1 LQVDCTLEHV
11 KHTHIASSIEET
23 VQGFALS
30 EGSEGDIRRLKVRDV
45 MSSETIT
52 VDADRSVKETAIA
65 MDRSGRGCVLVSSGG
80 KVIGIV
86 TERDLVRR
94 ALTKGI
100 GIAGTKVK
108 TLMSFPL
115 IVIDAEAHVED
126 AAKVMTQNR
135 VRRLPVVS
143 EHGLV
148 GLITVT
154 DIARSLAV
162 QLEYSNALFNAMA
175 RVPASPELLYT

>member
-1 LQVDCTLEHV
+1 M
-11 KHTHIASSIEET
+11 HIARSTEVT

-30 EGSEGDIRRLKVRDV
+30 GEPEGDIRRFKVKDV
-45 MSSETIT
+45 MVSDPITI
-52 VDADRSVKETAIA
+52 DADRSVKETAIA
-65 MDRSGRGCVLVSSGG
+65 MDRFGRGCVLVSSGG
-80 KVIGIV
+80 KVVGMV

-94 ALTKGI
+94 ALTKAVGI
-100 GIAGTKVK
+100 TRVKVK
-108 TLMSFPL
+108 TLMSSPL
-115 IVIDAEAHVED
+115 IVIDPEARVED
-126 AAKVMTQNR
+126 AAKVMAQNR

-143 EHGLV
+143 DQGLV

-175 RVPASPELLYT
+175 RVPESSKSLYA